1 MSVRILRE
9 PEVRGLL
16 DMDETIEAVARSY
29 AAYAAGDVVLPPVI
43 NLDLDEFKGEVHVK
57 SAYIKGARHYVIK
70 IASGFYLNPG
80 LGLPAGNGMM
90 LVFEARTGLLQGL
103 LLDNGFITEM
113 RTGAAGAVAAR
124 HLAKAGLRKAGFIGA
139 GSQARYQLK
148 ALMRVRPPE
157 EVWVW
162 SLDKGLIPTYLRDMS
177 ALFPLEFHEA
187 SSPEEAVR
195 GADIVITVTPSRA
208 PIVKPEWLSP
218 GVHITAVGS
227 DGPEKQE
234 LEASVLTRADL
245 IYCDSIAQCRRLGE
259 VHHGLEENAIGE
271 ERLSG
276 ELGELV
282 LGRKQGRTS
291 ETQITVADLTG
302 LGAQDAAAASLVFDR
317 AVQKGL
323 GQLLEI

>member
-9 PEVRGLL
+9 SEIRGLL
-16 DMDETIEAVARSY
+16 DMDETIEAVARAF
-29 AAYAAGDVVLPPVI
+29 AATAAGDVVLPGVI
-43 NLDLDEFKGEVHVK
+43 NLDLDQFKGEVHVK

-70 IASGFYLNPG
+70 VASGFYLNPG
-80 LGLPAGNGMM
+80 LGLPSGNGMM
-90 LVFEARTGLLQGL
+90 LIFEARTGRLEGL

-124 HLAKAGLRKAGFIGA
+124 CLAGTRLRKAAFIGA
-139 GSQARYQLK
+139 GSQARYQLR

-162 SLDKGLIPTYLRDMS
+162 SLDKDLVPPYLREMG
-177 ALFPLEFHEA
+177 ALFPVKIHEA

-208 PIVKPEWLSP
+208 PIVRPEWLSL

-234 LEASVLTRADL
+234 LEAAVLTRADL

-259 VHHGLEENAIGE
+259 VHHALEEKAIGE
-271 ERLSG
+271 DRISG

-282 LGRKQGRTS
+282 LGRKAGRTA

-302 LGAQDAAAASLVFDR
+302 LGAQDAAAASLVFER
-317 AVQKGL
+317 AVQKNIGESI
-323 GQLLEI
+323 EI

>member
-9 PEVRGLL
+9 SEIRGLL
-16 DMDETIEAVARSY
+16 DMDETIEAVAQAY
-29 AAYAAGDVVLPPVI
+29 AAYAAGDVVQPGVI
-43 NLDLDEFKGEVHVK
+43 NLDLDQFKGEVHVK

-80 LGLPAGNGMM
+80 LGLPSGNGMM
-90 LVFEARTGLLQGL
+90 LVFEARTGRLEGL

-124 HLAKAGLRKAGFIGA
+124 YLAGTRLRKAGFIGA

-162 SLDKGLIPTYLRDMS
+162 SLDKDLVPAYVRDMA
-177 ALFPLEFHEA
+177 ALFPVKFREA

-208 PIVKPEWLSP
+208 PIVRPEWLSP
-218 GVHITAVGS
+218 GVHVTAVGS

-234 LEASVLTRADL
+234 LEAAVLTKADL

-259 VHHGLEENAIGE
+259 VHHGLEEKAIGE
-271 ERLSG
+271 DRLTG

-282 LGRKQGRTS
+282 LGRKMGRTS
-291 ETQITVADLTG
+291 GTQITVADLTG

-317 AVQKGL
+317 AVQKNMGESI
-323 GQLLEI
+323 EI